1 MHSTTQPAAPGPSPR
16 APRPGRNARFLPGP
30 FRVGDAV
37 MVLVYV
43 VLFVAGAA
51 SLLLLLPAF
60 TETFTTPET
69 ASAAVNFIV
78 YAVLFC
84 GAMIMAFPTFR
95 HSFRTFTFHP
105 WAKFFMIPGAWVA
118 NLVVTTIVI
127 VSLGGGVKSQN
138 QLAIEGM
145 TTSVPFP
152 TMLVMAVVMGPFV
165 EEYIFRHLMI
175 GKLSRKLNVWVCVA
189 ISIVLFAGMHFLGSG
204 SFEPLAAVPYLS
216 LGAVISVAYVL
227 TGRSLAYSYLIHV
240 LNNLIALSVAYF
252 LLPLVPGA

>member
-1 MHSTTQPAAPGPSPR
+1 MHPSKQPAPPGPAPR
-16 APRPGRNARFLPGP
+16 APRPRRTARFAPGK
-30 FRVGDAV
+30 FRIGDAV
-37 MVLVYV
+37 MVLAYV

-51 SLLLLLPAF
+51 SLLTLIPGFRSAF
-60 TETFTTPET
+60 NTAET

-78 YAVLFC
+78 YAVLFT
-84 GAMIMAFPTFR
+84 GAMIMAFPTLAR
-95 HSFRTFTFHP
+95 SFRTFAYRP
-105 WAKFFMIPGAWVA
+105 WAKAFMVPGAWVA
-118 NLVVTTIVI
+118 NLVITTVVL
-127 VSLGGGVKSQN
+127 VSLGGAVKSEN

-165 EEYIFRHLMI
+165 EEYIFRHLLI
-175 GKLSRKLNVWVCVA
+175 GKLSRKVNVWVCVA

-204 SFEPLAAVPYLS
+204 SFDPMAAVPYVS
-216 LGAVISVAYVL
+216 LGAVISIAYVL
-227 TGRSLAYSYLIHV
+227 TGRSLAYSYLIHL